1 MPAGPAQPGYF
12 AIWTADVARST
23 SFFTELFGWQ
33 IVDGRHIANI
43 DPPSGLAGY
52 DKQTITSPKETISL
66 YNQVPDVAI
75 AAAKVVDLGGK
86 VLVVTNYES
95 GANAECLDPSGA
107 PFQLHQPSPGYERQ

>member
-1 MPAGPAQPGYF
+1 MSGELIPAA
-12 AIWTADVARST
+12 ARMSMISVETTARLT
-23 SFFTELFGWQ
+23 
-33 IVDGRHIANI
+33 I
-43 DPPSGLAGY
+43 Y
-52 DKQTITSPKETISL
+52 DKQTITSPKETISQ